1 MSALFCLKLAT
12 IVQAATALGQFATRI
27 EARDLSNGSSY
38 DFVIA
43 GGGIAGLTVADRLT
57 ENPNGRYAHPLLRS
71 LDAQI
76 LLQSRYWS
84 LSTAPSI
91 SARTVS

>member
-12 IVQAATALGQFATRI
+12 IVQTATELGQFATRS
-27 EARDLSNGSSY
+27 EASNGSSY

-57 ENPNGRYAHPLLRS
+57 ENPKGRYAHPLLRS

-91 SARTVS
+91 SARTAS